1 MILKGFKMKTP
12 INVSASMTREELQKL
27 TIEIRA
33 QVDSGLM
40 SNKEAHDWMN
50 KITIALLKKEL
61 KEGK

>member
-1 MILKGFKMKTP
+1 MKTP

-40 SNKEAHDWMN
+40 SHKEAHDWMN